1 VHTGTL
7 YIQKPIQRGYVQMKK
22 QQPKQVSKLTERLEL
37 IKAGEKKEAVPSGF
51 NAGDVVVLAGEK
63 KGDKLILAGRK
74 AVVVGD
80 SKAVGK
86 VQCILIEKNSNE
98 LQNCVIT
105 QLADSM
111 TKIGRY
117 TDEGEIIIDE
127 ETSK

>member
-1 VHTGTL
+1 MHTGTL

>member
-1 VHTGTL
+1 
-7 YIQKPIQRGYVQMKK
+7 MKK

-51 NAGDVVVLAGEK
+51 NAGDVVVLSGEK

-111 TKIGRY
+111 TKVGKY